1 MNKQKLYKYSR
12 KIHKWVGLF
21 IAVQVLFWIVGG
33 LVMSSIPL
41 EKVHGKHLHK
51 PPQGQ
56 QIILTDYQVPL
67 ESILSRNSHNPS
79 SVKFYSVGDI
89 PVYEV
94 EDKDKY
100 YYSGATGNHL
110 DLLSKQ
116 EIEQFAKEYFT
127 GNEPIKSS
135 ELIEKI
141 PLEAS
146 KLKGPVWQLY
156 FDDNIDT
163 TFYIHPYN
171 GQLLTVRSDI
181 WRLFDFVWMLHIMDY
196 DTRDDFNNPLL
207 ITFAASALIFTI
219 SGIVL
224 LFQVFRRKKSQK
236 KNKGTQ

>member
-1 MNKQKLYKYSR
+1 MNKQQLYRYSR

-21 IAVQVLFWIVGG
+21 IAIQVLFWIVGG

-51 PPQGQ
+51 SSKEQ
-56 QIILTDYQVPL
+56 QVSTADYQVSL
-67 ESILSRNSHNPS
+67 ETILSKYSHNPTA
-79 SVKFYSVGDI
+79 VKFYRVKDV
-89 PVYEV
+89 PAYEI

-100 YYSGATGNHL
+100 YYSGITGNHL
-110 DLLSKQ
+110 ELLSQ
-116 EIEQFAKEYFT
+116 LEIEQLAKGYFT

-135 ELIEKI
+135 ELIKNI

-146 KLKGPVWQLY
+146 KLEGPVWQLF
-156 FDDNIDT
+156 FDDIIDT

-219 SGIVL
+219 SGIIL
-224 LFQVFRRKKSQK
+224 LFQVFRRRKVKRPPH
-236 KNKGTQ
+236 

>member
-1 MNKQKLYKYSR
+1 MNKQKLYRYSR

-21 IAVQVLFWIVGG
+21 IAIQVLFWIVGG
-33 LVMSSIPL
+33 LVMSSLPL

-51 PPQGQ
+51 NLNDQ
-56 QIILTDYQVPL
+56 QVSMAEYQVPL
-67 ESILSRNSHNPS
+67 DSVLKKYTRNPTAIE
-79 SVKFYSVGDI
+79 FYRVNGV

-94 EDKDKY
+94 ADKNKY
-100 YYSGATGNHL
+100 YYSGITGNHL
-110 DLLSKQ
+110 ELLSQK
-116 EIEQFAKEYFT
+116 EIEQFATAFFT

-135 ELIEKI
+135 ELIKKI

-146 KLKGPVWQLY
+146 RLKDPVWQVF
-156 FDDNIDT
+156 FDDSINT

-207 ITFAASALIFTI
+207 ITFAASALVFTI
-219 SGIVL
+219 SGIIL
-224 LFQVFRRKKSQK
+224 LFQVFRRIRK
-236 KNKGTQ
+236 